1 MITQKF
7 KDSELTYTGFE
18 EENFKDL
25 RKDFLTWCKDIF
37 LLDASIIASTH
48 CKIHS
53 VDVKS

>member
-7 KDSELTYTGFE
+7 KDSELTYKGF

-37 LLDASIIASTH
+37 LLGASIIASTH

-53 VDVKS
+53 ADVKS